1 MHWRISSTLAGA
13 CACLFSVAIPLQ
25 AKQVKLDVA
34 LANPTVLVGQAEN
47 GKTTNHLRIALTG
60 FSLPTEK
67 ERSPVN
73 VSIVIDKSGSMQG
86 DKIEQARK
94 AAIQAVDRMR
104 DSDIVS
110 VIAYDSSVT
119 VVVPATKAS
128 DREMIKAKIR
138 SISASGNTALFAG
151 VSKGAAELRKFLD
164 EKMVNRVILL
174 SDGLANVGPKTPS
187 ELEELGQSLIKE
199 GISVS
204 TMGLGLGY
212 NEDLMSRL
220 AVASSGN
227 HVFIED
233 AENLVQ
239 VFQNE
244 FDDVLSVVAQ
254 SLVIKAKLA
263 EGVRPVKVLNYPS
276 NDITGQQV
284 RIDLGQLYS
293 SQERY
298 FVVEVEIPDG
308 EQAASQKLADVS
320 LEYMNMHTETEDKL
334 TSTVQ
339 VKFTND
345 AEIAAASVNK
355 DVKSVCVLQIAN
367 ENNRNATRLRDA
379 GQIEEAKK
387 LLIFNA
393 EYLGNNFLQL
403 GDEKLRIS
411 CEENRFQSTQLAPQA
426 WAAGGRKAMVQSQVA
441 TTQQQQYL
449 GNGVKTNVL
458 DPNGSVKPV
467 PKQTAPNTNQTQ
479 EQKSSNSSK
488 SKK

>member
-1 MHWRISSTLAGA
+1 MQWRVGRSVAALV
-13 CACLFSVAIPLQ
+13 CLFTSLPGY

-34 LANPTVLVGQAEN
+34 MANPTILVGQSEN
-47 GKTTNHLRIALTG
+47 GKSTNHMRIALTG
-60 FSLPTEK
+60 FEIPAEK
-67 ERSPVN
+67 QRSPVN

-86 DKIEQARK
+86 DKIEQARN

-104 DSDIVS
+104 DTDIVS

-128 DREMIKAKIR
+128 DREMIKTKIR

-254 SLVIKAKLA
+254 SLVIKAELA
-263 EGVRPVKVLNYPS
+263 EGIRPVKVLNYPS

-293 SQERY
+293 RQERY
-298 FVVEVEIPDG
+298 FVVEVEVPDG
-308 EQAASQKLADVS
+308 EKDAAQQLAEVS

-334 TSTVQ
+334 TSSVQ
-339 VKFTND
+339 VKFTD
-345 AEIAAASVNK
+345 QKEVSTAAINK
-355 DVKSVCVLQIAN
+355 EVKSMCVLQIAN
-367 ENNRNATRLRDA
+367 ENNRNATKLRDA
-379 GQIEEAKK
+379 GKIEEARK
-387 LLIFNA
+387 LLLFNA
-393 EYLGNNFLQL
+393 DYLGTNFRSL
-403 GDEKLRIS
+403 GDEKLLLS
-411 CEENRFQSTQLAPQA
+411 CEENKLQSTQLTPQR
-426 WAAGGRKAMVQSQVA
+426 WAAGGRKAMVESQVA
-441 TTQQQQYL
+441 LTQQQQYL
-449 GNGVKTNVL
+449 GNGLKTNTA
-458 DPNGSVKPV
+458 DPKAGVKPV
-467 PKQTAPNTNQTQ
+467 PEQSVQTKPTQTESQ
-479 EQKSSNSSK
+479 SQKPPQ
-488 SKK
+488 KKR